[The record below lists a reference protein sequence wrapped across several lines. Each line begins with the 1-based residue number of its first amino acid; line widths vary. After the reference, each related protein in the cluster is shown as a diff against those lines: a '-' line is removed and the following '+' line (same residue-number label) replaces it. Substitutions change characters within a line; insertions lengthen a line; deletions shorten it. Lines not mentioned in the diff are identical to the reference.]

1 MSVPEL
7 VDQATAYVKQLQ
19 KRLGEYK
26 EMKVQLEKE
35 RSEMRSKMI
44 PPVLYMRDLGS
55 NLEVHLITGL
65 NMEFA
70 LSHFI
75 SILHEEGAEIISA
88 TCHHSGDR
96 AIYTIL
102 SQAIYPRIGIA
113 TSSVQQRLKSLIS

>member
-1 MSVPEL
+1 MKALFANLFALLPPYPSKLSVPEL

-19 KRLGEYK
+19 KRMGEYK

-65 NMEFA
+65 
-70 LSHFI
+70 
-75 SILHEEGAEIISA
+75 SILELG
-88 TCHHSGDR
+88 
-96 AIYTIL
+96 L
-102 SQAIYPRIGIA
+102 QLQAFNRG
-113 TSSVQQRLKSLIS
+113 